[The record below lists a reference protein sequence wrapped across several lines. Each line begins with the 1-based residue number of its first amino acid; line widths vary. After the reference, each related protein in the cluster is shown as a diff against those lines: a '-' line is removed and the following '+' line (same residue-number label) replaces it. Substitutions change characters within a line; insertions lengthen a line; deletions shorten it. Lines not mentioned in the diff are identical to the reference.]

1 MYVVYWLAAG
11 AGAML
16 TIFPRALPSLGVGG
30 WGVGAGACGCSHCP
44 GVLTLLSHIDKG
56 AFYPVAT
63 WQVGVET

>member
-1 MYVVYWLAAG
+1 MYVCSVLVGSRGRGHANN
-11 AGAML
+11 
-16 TIFPRALPSLGVGG
+16 PSKGSVFSG
-30 WGVGAGACGCSHCP
+30 GVGAGVCGCSHCP